1 MKIQTERLTIVPLTQ
16 EHLDTACLYMLNPDN
31 AQMMVYLPAES
42 REEVRRLIEKATL
55 ERQKSEPEYLEYAVL
70 LGGEHIGGLTMY
82 FEGHPER
89 GELGWIIRL
98 DCQGMGYAAEAAQG
112 LMDYFREN
120 YGVQRFIA
128 HCDSENAASRR
139 VMEKLGMTL
148 KEIHGGRLNRSS
160 TEERQ
165 ECLYEIQYEQNPKEL
180 INK

>member
-42 REEVRRLIEKATL
+42 REEVRKLIEKAVL
-55 ERQKSEPEYLEYAVL
+55 ERLKSEPEYLEYAVL
-70 LGGEHIGGLTMY
+70 LGN
-82 FEGHPER
+82 
-89 GELGWIIRL
+89 
-98 DCQGMGYAAEAAQG
+98 DEAAQG
-112 LMDYFREN
+112 LMDYFRKT

-165 ECLYEIQYEQNPKEL
+165 ECLYEIQYEPKPKEL